1 MKKVLVLILVVLMMF
16 SSTALAY
23 NVSEPGVIPVVDEVV
38 EYTIVAPDTTYVN
51 DLNENSLTS
60 WIAEK
65 TNVQL
70 VFQEIPDTCLLY
82 TSRCV

>member
-38 EYTIVAPDTTYVN
+38 DTR
-51 DLNENSLTS
+51 SLRRIPHISATS
-60 WIAEK
+60 MR
-65 TNVQL
+65 TH
-70 VFQEIPDTCLLY
+70 
-82 TSRCV
+82 